1 MSSPNSSHSQLDL
14 APSGSGRW
22 TVCRASPGFI
32 QAHAAEIPEE
42 TSVWADEG
50 TLAHEVGA
58 AILTNA
64 ALPEDANAEQLQVAT
79 DYAKFVRERV
89 EGGTLIVE
97 QKVPLFYMPERTG
110 RIDSAIINA
119 KGIAITDLKYGAGVS
134 VEAQGNTQLAIY
146 GLSFILWLRS
156 EGLTDVLPV
165 STPVVLAIYQP
176 RARDKRTVRL
186 WALTLGELNV
196 FCGTIAGIA
205 DLIQKDPEHQEFS
218 PSDKTCQFCPAQSIC
233 KARTAS
239 LFSELPAVV
248 QAPLE
253 AVLSFPTIGSL
264 TPEQLG
270 RIVRAQ
276 GPIEHFLE
284 DVRDHAY
291 ALASQGTPVPGCKL
305 VAGKSNRAW
314 SDEARAED
322 LLRQKMSIDVCMP
335 RKLVSVAQAEKLL
348 KGTELSTKYAN
359 LIKSVIVKPEG
370 KPTLVSEDDPRDALD
385 LNPVKELTA
394 IEDSLQ

>member
-1 MSSPNSSHSQLDL
+1 MSSPSSKYSQLNL
-14 APSGSGRW
+14 NPSGSSRW

-32 QAHAAEIPEE
+32 QEHAAEIPEE

-50 TLAHEVGA
+50 TLAHAVGA
-58 AILTNA
+58 AILTQK
-64 ALPEDANAEQLQVAT
+64 PMPDDANAEQLQVAA
-79 DYAKFVRERV
+79 DYAKFVQAKV

-97 QKVPLFYMPERTG
+97 QKVPLFYMPERNG
-110 RIDSAIINA
+110 QIDSAIINA
-119 KGIAITDLKYGAGVS
+119 KGIYITDLKYGAGVS

-146 GLSFILWLRS
+146 AMSFLTWLVS
-156 EGLTDVLPV
+156 EGLSDELPDATLV
-165 STPVVLAIYQP
+165 TLTIFQP
-176 RARDKRTVRL
+176 RCRDKRTVRL
-186 WALTLGELNV
+186 WALSLGELKA
-196 FCGTIAGIA
+196 FCGEISQVAA
-205 DLIQKDPEHQEFS
+205 SIQADPEHQEFA

-239 LFSELPAVV
+239 LFRELPAVV

-253 AVLSFPTIGSL
+253 QVLAFPAVGSL

-291 ALASQGTPVPGCKL
+291 ALASQGTQVPGCKL
-305 VAGKSNRAW
+305 VAGRSSREW

-322 LLRQKMSIDVCMP
+322 LLRQKMSVDVCMP
-335 RKLVSVAQAEKLL
+335 RTLVSVAQAEKLF
-348 KGTELSTKYAN
+348 KGIELSTKYAN
-359 LIKSVIVKPEG
+359 LLKSVITKPEG
-370 KPTLVSEDDPRDALD
+370 KPTLVSEDDPREALD

-394 IEDSLQ
+394 IDASLE